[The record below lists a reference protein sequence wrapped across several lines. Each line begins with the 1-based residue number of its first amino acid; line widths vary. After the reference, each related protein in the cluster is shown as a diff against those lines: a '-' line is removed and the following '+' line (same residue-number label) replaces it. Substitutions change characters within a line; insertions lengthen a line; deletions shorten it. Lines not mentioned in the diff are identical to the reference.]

1 MASLPG
7 ELGEVGFQLRQ
18 PMLPRPGCDFG
29 ARRLPN
35 AVALEDVAKR
45 SVQILHT
52 VRLTIEIGVQT
63 NGHNTTAL
71 CPLGIKDIE
80 GIADH
85 PLELLAFGLEFVRKD
100 VIVVHRLRHADQI
113 AVLGTDRHRLIIVIV
128 VRDISEPLFGR
139 EFGGVKGARGGRPEL
154 AVELRPVGF
163 SQDINAVA
171 NSLPR
176 FVLGEV
182 P

>member
-1 MASLPG
+1 M
-7 ELGEVGFQLRQ
+7 F
-18 PMLPRPGCDFG
+18 PRPGCDFG
-29 ARRLPN
+29 ARGLPN
-35 AVALEDVAKR
+35 AVVLEDVSKR

-52 VRLTIEIGVQT
+52 VWLTIEIGVQT
-63 NGHNTTAL
+63 NGHNTSAL

-85 PLELLAFGLEFVRKD
+85 PLELFAFGLESVRKY
-100 VIVVHRLRHADQI
+100 VIDVHRVRHADQI
-113 AVLGTDRHRLIIVIV
+113 AVLGPDRHRLVVVIV
-128 VRDISEPLFGR
+128 VRDISEALLGR
-139 EFGGVKGARGGRPEL
+139 GFGGVKGARGGRPEPSFK
-154 AVELRPVGF
+154 LRPVGF

-176 FVLGEV
+176 FVFGKV